1 MDRESKVMC
10 PWCDKGE
17 IYVEMSMS
25 SIIPVFFLLSTAAK
39 IQKRNFSNI
48 SLGEIF
54 VF

>member
-25 SIIPVFFLLSTAAK
+25 SIIPVFFSSFNCGQNPKKKFFKHL
-39 IQKRNFSNI
+39 IR
-48 SLGEIF
+48 
-54 VF
+54 